1 MNSVHLLIVIAFL
14 GLLTGC
20 AAPVIVAGGAAAST
34 AEDERSTATVID
46 DGLIEAKAKDAIYND
61 SAMAKKI
68 HVNVTS
74 YNRVVLLTGE
84 TLNKEL
90 RDRVV
95 DIVRR
100 LDGVRRVHNEIRVAD
115 LTGFQSRAND
125 TWLTSKIRAQMIA
138 RKGFDS
144 SSVKITTENGTVFL
158 MGLVTRAQG
167 KVAADIARN
176 VEGVKRVVKIFEYL
190 GAPAT

>member
-125 TWLTSKIRAQMIA
+125 TWLTSKIRARMIA

>member
-1 MNSVHLLIVIAFL
+1 MNSVHLLIIIAFL